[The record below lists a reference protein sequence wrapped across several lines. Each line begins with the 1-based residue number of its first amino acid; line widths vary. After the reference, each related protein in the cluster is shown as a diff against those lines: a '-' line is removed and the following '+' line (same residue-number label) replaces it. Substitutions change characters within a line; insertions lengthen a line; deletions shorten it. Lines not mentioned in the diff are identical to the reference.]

1 MCMAKPRHIYNKE
14 SRATIDILMLPHD
27 VMVDNL
33 KIGDIQQMVF
43 DKEELEKVKYNNIS
57 SPTASYNPYADYS
70 DSDSESELELEPS
83 YGTAGFYNNEKSD
96 LLPLPVTMKKPTK
109 EKVTVVSKIL
119 LVLIGLMVMSLI
131 IHFTSDYTML
141 KMNGM
146 EVNESSVEEVE
157 YKYTEKLDQLYKD
170 FHI

>member
-1 MCMAKPRHIYNKE
+1 
-14 SRATIDILMLPHD
+14 MLPHD

-96 LLPLPVTMKKPTK
+96 LLPLPVTILKKPTK